1 MKILWLQRILLGLIA
16 VASLYA
22 SARNLSSTTDLGS
35 FSEDPVADW
44 EIRFE
49 PLRARLPF
57 ARGVVG
63 YLSDSGVP
71 GASYD
76 KANDE
81 GEYIL
86 TQYAL
91 APIIIVRGTDQDW
104 NVANLSAEA
113 YRLWLAQE
121 HPEFD
126 IRPLGSGVYLLN
138 RIGN

>member
-1 MKILWLQRILLGLIA
+1 MKILWLQRILLVLIA
-16 VASLYA
+16 AASLYA
-22 SARNLSSTTDLGS
+22 SARNLSATADLGRIT
-35 FSEDPVADW
+35 EDPVADW
-44 EIRFE
+44 EVRFE

-57 ARGVVG
+57 VRGVVG
-63 YLSDSGVP
+63 YLSDSRVP

-91 APIIIVRGTDQDW
+91 APIIIVWGTDQEW
-104 NVANLSAEA
+104 NVANLSVEA
-113 YRLWLAQE
+113 YRLWSTQE
-121 HPEFD
+121 HAEFD
-126 IRPLGSGVYLLN
+126 IRPIGSGLYLLH

>member
-16 VASLYA
+16 AASLYA
-22 SARNLSSTTDLGS
+22 SVGNLNATADLGRIA
-35 FSEDPVADW
+35 EDPVADW
-44 EIRFE
+44 EVRFE

-57 ARGVVG
+57 VRGVVG

-71 GASYD
+71 GVTYD

-91 APIIIVRGTDQDW
+91 APIIIVWGTDQEW

-113 YRLWLAQE
+113 YRLWSAQE
-121 HPEFD
+121 HNEFD
-126 IRPLGSGVYLLN
+126 IRALGRGLYLLHRTAN
-138 RIGN
+138 

>member
-16 VASLYA
+16 AASFYA
-22 SARNLSSTTDLGS
+22 SAGNLIATAGLGS
-35 FSEDPVADW
+35 IAEDPVADW
-44 EIRFE
+44 EVRFE

-57 ARGVVG
+57 VRGVVG

-91 APIIIVRGTDQDW
+91 APIIMVWGTDQEW
-104 NVANLSAEA
+104 NVANLSTEA
-113 YRLWLAQE
+113 YRLWLTQE

-126 IRPLGSGVYLLN
+126 IRPLGSGLYLLH
-138 RIGN
+138 RTGN

>member
-1 MKILWLQRILLGLIA
+1 MKILWLQRIGLGLIA
-16 VASLYA
+16 AASLYA
-22 SARNLSSTTDLGS
+22 SAANLNATADLGRIA
-35 FSEDPVADW
+35 EDPVADW
-44 EIRFE
+44 EVRFE

-57 ARGVVG
+57 VRGVVG

-91 APIIIVRGTDQDW
+91 APIIIVLGTDQEW

-113 YRLWLAQE
+113 YRLWAAQD

-126 IRPLGSGVYLLN
+126 IQPLGSGFYLLH
-138 RIGN
+138 RTGG

>member
-1 MKILWLQRILLGLIA
+1 MNLLWLRRMMLGLVA
-16 VASLYA
+16 AASLYA
-22 SARNLSSTTDLGS
+22 SVRNLDSTTDLGS
-35 FSEDPVADW
+35 VAEDPVADW

-57 ARGVVG
+57 VRGVVG
-63 YLSDSGVP
+63 YISDAGVP
-71 GASYD
+71 GATYD
-76 KANDE
+76 RANDE

-91 APIIIVRGTDQDW
+91 APIIIVWGTDQEW

-113 YRLWLAQE
+113 YRLWSAEE

-126 IRPLGSGVYLLN
+126 IQALGSGLYLLH
-138 RIGN
+138 RMGD